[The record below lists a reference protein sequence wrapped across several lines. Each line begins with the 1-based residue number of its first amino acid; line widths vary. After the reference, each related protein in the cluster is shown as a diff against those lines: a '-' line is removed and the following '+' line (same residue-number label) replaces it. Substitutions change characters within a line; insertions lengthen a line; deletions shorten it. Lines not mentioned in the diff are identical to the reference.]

1 MQRRIAL
8 IFGGRSLEKEIS
20 IITAM
25 QVLSNFDR
33 SEFKVEPIYMDDGNF
48 YVGDVD
54 DVEKFVSFNPLA
66 HEKAYLIKGEFFKLK
81 RNKLVKFF
89 KPDVA
94 FLCCHG
100 GEGENGILQGLLEYN
115 GIAYTSCDVC
125 ASACCMDKAF
135 SKKIFDGLML
145 NVLPY
150 ETVLKSD
157 YEKDGQGTVD
167 RLKAVLDYPIIVKP
181 STGGSSIGIAV
192 ATDDESLVYALD
204 VAFSFDDKVIAE
216 KKLVDFKEVNC
227 AAFEE
232 NGKIVVS
239 NTERPCS
246 DSDFLTFDDKY
257 VGGGKMSRSERIMP
271 ADIGSLELIVKA
283 NTERV
288 YKEMGLFGVVRVDYL
303 VDENRKKVYINEI
316 NTIPGSMAF
325 YLFDMP
331 FSSLI
336 SRLVEQAILRRTRGV
351 KTSFTTGI
359 LANFSGGIKMKK

>member
-66 HEKAYLIKGEFFKLK
+66 HEKTYLIKGEFFKLK

-100 GEGENGILQGLLEYN
+100 GEGENGTMQGLLEYN

-192 ATDDESLVYALD
+192 ATDDESLAYALD

-246 DSDFLTFDDKY
+246 DSDF
-257 VGGGKMSRSERIMP
+257 
-271 ADIGSLELIVKA
+271 
-283 NTERV
+283 
-288 YKEMGLFGVVRVDYL
+288 
-303 VDENRKKVYINEI
+303 
-316 NTIPGSMAF
+316 
-325 YLFDMP
+325 
-331 FSSLI
+331 
-336 SRLVEQAILRRTRGV
+336 
-351 KTSFTTGI
+351 
-359 LANFSGGIKMKK
+359 

>member
-25 QVLSNFDR
+25 QVLANVDK

-54 DVEKFVSFNPLA
+54 DVKKFVSFNPLA
-66 HEKAYLIKGEFFKLK
+66 HEKAYFIKGEFFKLK

-100 GEGENGILQGLLEYN
+100 GEGENGTLQGLLEYN

-135 SKKIFDGLML
+135 SKKVFDGLML

-157 YEKDGQGTVD
+157 YEKDEQGTVD
-167 RLKAVLDYPIIVKP
+167 WLKAVLDYPIIVKP

-192 ATDDESLVYALD
+192 ATDDESLAYALD
-204 VAFSFDDKVIAE
+204 VAFNFDDKVIAE

-239 NTERPCS
+239 NTERPCL

-303 VDENRKKVYINEI
+303 VDEKRKKVYINEI

-336 SRLVEQAILRRTRGV
+336 SRLVEQAILRKTRGV
-351 KTSFTTGI
+351 KTSFATGI
-359 LANFSGGIKMKK
+359 LANFSGGMKIKK